1 MPVSA
6 YGSDRMKLIVQLF
19 LIAGIGI
26 AAGAPDPSFL
36 ETHKKLVT
44 KELQAWSPEYKNIE
58 PWKTQGSR
66 EFYHIFGQSGDTLGI
81 LILSDAPG
89 RFDRFD
95 LMVVSDTLGTVKR
108 IRILKYRSEYG
119 SEITNK
125 KWLQQFYTVGNGSF
139 ILRKNVDA
147 ISGAT
152 YSSQGLVEEI
162 NAIRSLIR

>member
-6 YGSDRMKLIVQLF
+6 YGSDRMKLIIQLF

-95 LMVVSDTLGTVKR
+95 LMVVSDTLGTVKL
-108 IRILKYRSEYG
+108 I
-119 SEITNK
+119 
-125 KWLQQFYTVGNGSF
+125 WLQQFYTVGNGSF

-147 ISGAT
+147 VSGAT

>member
-1 MPVSA
+1 MI
-6 YGSDRMKLIVQLF
+6 KLTAVLF

-26 AAGAPDPSFL
+26 AGKAPDPSFL

-44 KELQAWSPEYKNIE
+44 KELLTWSADYKSIE
-58 PWKTQGSR
+58 PWKAQGSR
-66 EFYHIFGQSGDTLGI
+66 EFYHILGSSGDTLGI

-95 LMVVSDTLGTVKR
+95 LMVIADTLGTVKL
-108 IRILKYRSEYG
+108 IRILKYRSEFG

-125 KWLQQFYTVGNGSF
+125 KWLQQFYTQGTGPF

-147 ISGAT
+147 VSGAT
-152 YSSQGLVEEI
+152 YSSQGLVDEI
-162 NAIRSLIR
+162 NAIRALIRKK